1 MEYCLA
7 IDVAKGK
14 SMVGL
19 ISDQGEIIIDL
30 HEITHTKTEL
40 IDLHEEIQK
49 LNISDLSV
57 IMESTS
63 TYHNG
68 IFKFFKDLN
77 YNTILLN
84 PIISKEHKKNLR
96 KTKTDKTDCLNLSQ
110 IYFKGEYNKQTD
122 LPPVYIELQHISRQ
136 ISSLNESV
144 VRYKNR
150 FRQLVEMVF
159 PEYEEIFKKD
169 ALFSETALNFI
180 IIYPH
185 ADLIAN
191 KRVDALANT
200 LGAVSDRHPG
210 YYRRKAEKLKDA
222 AKNAL
227 TSVDS
232 NSVVTIEIIQ
242 QAKLILELQKEINLL
257 KSNLIELAKTVD
269 IFNNIL
275 SIYGIGEYTAALF
288 LAEVKDPRRFK
299 NVKKLTASCGL
310 DPTIIQ
316 SGKSINYHGP
326 ISKRGNRESRKLLF
340 NIVQNIIMVASIGD
354 KNLDNPILVYYRKKR
369 SEGKH
374 HYACIIA
381 CTTKLLRIVYTLC
394 INNTNYSY

>member
-1 MEYCLA
+1 MKYCLA

-19 ISDQGEIIIDL
+19 ISEEGEIIIDL
-30 HEITHTKTEL
+30 HEVTHTKFEL
-40 IDLHEEIQK
+40 IDLHNEIQK
-49 LNISDLSV
+49 LNFSDLSV

-96 KTKTDKTDCLNLSQ
+96 KTKTDKSDCLNLAN
-110 IYFKGEYNKQTD
+110 IYFKGDYNKQSI

-136 ISSLNESV
+136 ISSLTESI

-150 FRQLVEMVF
+150 FRQLIEMVF
-159 PEYEEIFKKD
+159 PEYEKIFKKD

-185 ADLIAN
+185 ADLITN

-200 LGAVSDRHPG
+200 LGEVSDRHPG
-210 YYRRKAEKLKDA
+210 YYRRKAEMLKEA

-227 TSVDS
+227 TSVDT
-232 NSVVTIEIIQ
+232 NSIVTIEIQQ

-257 KSNLIELAKTVD
+257 KNKLVELARTVD
-269 IFNNIL
+269 IFENIL
-275 SIYGIGEYTAALF
+275 SVYGIGEYTAALF

-326 ISKRGNRESRKLLF
+326 ISKRGNKESRKLLF
-340 NIVQNIIMVASIGD
+340 NIVQNILRVASIGD

-374 HYACIIA
+374 HYASIIA

-394 INNTNYSY
+394 INNTNYSC